1 MASAIPVTDA
11 FDAEATR
18 FRRLVQDIP
27 DQDWELPTPA
37 PGWSIRD
44 QVAHVAFVFDLAARA
59 ASRPADF
66 LETIKAVPPGPGG
79 FDKAVNAAL
88 VPFGAGTPA
97 DVLQRWDAAREASS
111 AALAAHDETP
121 VPWLVNPLPAPILLC
136 AGMIEM
142 FGHGQDVADARGVAV
157 ERTDALAHHV
167 GFVHRT
173 RDFGYESH
181 GLTPPDH
188 AFRFEITLPS
198 GAEVLLGPEDSPDAI
213 TGPAE
218 DLCLLATRRRHHE
231 DLRLHA
237 RGAEAVRYLS
247 VAQAY
252 RGPAGPG
259 REPGAAAAYPAA

>member
-11 FDAEATR
+11 FDAEADA

-27 DQDWELPTPA
+27 DQDWDLPTPA
-37 PGWSIRD
+37 PGWSVRD
-44 QVAHVAFVFDLAARA
+44 QVAHVAFVFDLAAKA
-59 ASRPADF
+59 AGRPQDF
-66 LETIKAVPPGPGG
+66 LETLKAVPPGPGG

-88 VPFGAGTPA
+88 VPFGAGTPQ
-97 DVLQRWDAAREASS
+97 DVLRRWDGTRQASFT
-111 AALAAHDETP
+111 ALSEHDDTP
-121 VPWLVNPLPAPILLC
+121 VPWLVNPLPVPILLC

-142 FGHGQDVADARGVAV
+142 FGHGQDVADALGTSV
-157 ERTDALAHHV
+157 ERTDTLAYHV

-181 GLTPPDH
+181 GLTPPEH

-198 GAEVLLGPEDSPDAI
+198 GRELALGPEDSPDVI
-213 TGPAE
+213 TGRAE

-231 DLRLHA
+231 DLGLDA
-237 RGAEAVRYLS
+237 RGPEAERYLT

-252 RGPAGPG
+252 RGPAGAG
-259 REPGAAAAYPAA
+259 REPGADYARA